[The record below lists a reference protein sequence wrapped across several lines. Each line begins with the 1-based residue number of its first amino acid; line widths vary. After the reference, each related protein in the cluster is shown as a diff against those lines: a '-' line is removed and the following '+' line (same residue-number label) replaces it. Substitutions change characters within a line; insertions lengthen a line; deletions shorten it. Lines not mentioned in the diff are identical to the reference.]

1 MRKKYTIFT
10 FIITLILLQT
20 ILPTEVFANKENE
33 LQEIQE
39 ERKEIRENLS
49 AQEKKVA
56 ELYEEIKT
64 LKNEIRTQERL
75 VEEKQARVDELS
87 EEIET
92 KLEEIKNLQDEI
104 DTLEMN
110 IENRFDILKS
120 RASSY
125 QKSGG
130 LINYIEVL
138 FGAQSFGDFISR
150 LTAVNQ
156 IMDSDA
162 SLLEQLEKDMALL
175 EEYQLETLEKLDEL
189 NAKHEEQQEELSQ
202 IEEEKKRQEERRAS
216 LEEKREEL
224 LAFVEELKA
233 EDTRLKSM
241 EEQVKQ
247 EIAEAERRERE
258 ERERRRMAAEKAKKA
273 EEERKKREEEQSEL
287 VQTAKTEQ
295 KISNAKASSSQSQTE
310 TKEEK
315 DQKTL
320 TVTATAYTADC
331 KGCSGVTSTGIN
343 LRKNPNAKVVAVD
356 PSVIPLGSTVYVEGY
371 GYAIA
376 GDVGTDIK
384 GKRIDV
390 FLPSKQAAK
399 QWGRRT
405 VKVTIL

>member
-20 ILPTEVFANKENE
+20 ILLTEVFASKENE

-162 SLLEQLEKDMALL
+162 SLMEQLEKDMVLL

-189 NAKHEEQQEELSQ
+189 NAKHEEQQAELSQ

-224 LAFVEELKA
+224 LAFAEELKA

-258 ERERRRMAAEKAKKA
+258 ERERRRMAAEKA
-273 EEERKKREEEQSEL
+273 EQERKKREEEQSEL

-295 KISNAKASSSQSQTE
+295 KISNAKATSSSQSQTE

-315 DQKTL
+315 EQKTL

-343 LRKNPNAKVVAVD
+343 LRKNPKAKVIAVD

-390 FLPSKQAAK
+390 FLPSERAAK